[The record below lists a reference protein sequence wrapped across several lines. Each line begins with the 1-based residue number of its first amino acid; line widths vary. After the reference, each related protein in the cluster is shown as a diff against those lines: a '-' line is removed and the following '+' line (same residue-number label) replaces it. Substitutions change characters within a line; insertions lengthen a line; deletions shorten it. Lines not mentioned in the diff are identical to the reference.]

1 MSGMTMKKMRCF
13 AHVGGFCGRMGRACA
28 LLIAAFVISGAAQA
42 QDYRYEIGPAV
53 GISGYLGDVNNSNL
67 LKHSGVAGGVLFRYN
82 MNSRWAVK
90 ANLLYASISGNSN
103 DISTQFPGGEHYEFK
118 SNLYDLGAQMEFN
131 FFSYGI
137 GPRYKRYRRFT
148 PYMTV
153 GLGGVLASTGGKTNG
168 SFVIPLG
175 AGVKLKLKERLD
187 LGFEFTMRKEFSDKI
202 DGLSDLNGV
211 KHSFAKNTDWY
222 SVAMF
227 SLTYEFGKRCTKCHY
242 VE

>member
-1 MSGMTMKKMRCF
+1 MASGDRHRRAQRSGF
-13 AHVGGFCGRMGRACA
+13 GGRVRRVCA
-28 LLIAAFVISGAAQA
+28 LIVAVLAFAAVADAQE
-42 QDYRYEIGPAV
+42 YRYEIGPAL
-53 GISGYLGDVNNSNL
+53 GMSGYIGDVSSNL
-67 LKHSGVAGGVLFRYN
+67 LKHPGVTGGALFRYN
-82 MNSRWAVK
+82 MNSRWALK
-90 ANLLYASISGNSN
+90 ANLLYASISGNSS
-103 DISTQFPGGEHYEFK
+103 DLSSQFPGGAHYDFK
-118 SNLYDLGAQMEFN
+118 SSLYDLGAQMEFN

-137 GPRYKRYRRFT
+137 GPRYKRYHRLS

-153 GLGGVLASTGGKTNG
+153 GVGGVIASTGGKTYG

-175 AGVKLKLKERLD
+175 AGVKFKLKERID

-211 KHSFAKNTDWY
+211 KHSFGKNTDWY
-222 SVAMF
+222 SLAMF